1 MRCHIA
7 RLELS
12 NAAILGGAR
21 AEARPFVLRWGA
33 VCAVS
38 ILCGFMAQAQS
49 AQPKEGPVESVDAG
63 TTSVTPPARNWFR
76 PIREPAVD
84 DAPDATLKR
93 KEGGDPKR
101 PAQGEAVPVRR
112 VAPSNLKR
120 TEGQFGQPVQAQ
132 PVPQP
137 TTGQGADRLGPPT
150 FAQRAAQPG
159 GTRNIPRTVPQ
170 PSLAGGQGA
179 APMEDEGLVE
189 VDPGAD
195 PSSPQGRAVMLYYP
209 DRELKYV
216 IEAIAEHLQIN
227 IDYAEEVA
235 TKRVN
240 LITNQPIP
248 SDSLLFV
255 LESILG
261 ARDLQI
267 LPTANGE
274 LYRITQAAD
283 AREHVDVVIN
293 RDQDPKGYETLST
306 NIIQL
311 NHADA
316 GEIVPLLQN
325 VGSDEAQIDAYGQT
339 NMLIVTDKANGI
351 RNMLDIID
359 AIDVSGYS
367 ESLQYFPLEYSR
379 AEVIAQQI
387 TEVLTGDGAV
397 DATQQPGAQI
407 VRQPPA
413 QITRGRSPIP
423 GQRPSPVVT
432 FAEQTLRIVPDERLN
447 MLMVVA
453 SDPLME
459 QVRDL
464 IDRLD
469 TPMSPDSNNMHV
481 YRLLYANAEEVQTSI
496 AEMIGAA
503 PPVQS
508 GEGQGGGA
516 GATTVQ
522 AFEKDVSVTLYDKLN
537 ALFIV
542 ASPQDYRAL
551 QAFITQIDIQTL
563 QVFVKAIIM
572 EVTIGDRYEMS
583 VETAGLTAND
593 YFALNNVVSLANVL
607 TGGPLAATGQG
618 LNLGLLDGTT
628 DLNISDGAGGIVTQ
642 TIPNVPLL
650 LSMLETL
657 TALDVLSEP
666 HLMTEDNTEAS
677 ITIGEEVPFIT
688 GSQSSLNQGATN
700 SSVFNQIQREEVG
713 IKMLVTPQI
722 SAGDTVSLN
731 LEVEVSQT
739 IASSVGLDPNLVGPT
754 VSLALVKNQMVVR
767 NGGTAVMGG
776 LISESVSR
784 NRAQTP
790 FFGDLPLIGWLF
802 RSKSDNRSKRNLV
815 VLVTP
820 QILPEGIDAERVAR
834 SETEAWRES
843 NHDVVFER
851 GFVKKVKQ
859 KHYNR
864 TEHRP
869 SEVRTR
875 RYLGE
880 E

>member
-12 NAAILGGAR
+12 NAAIFGGAR

-38 ILCGFMAQAQS
+38 LLCGFTAQAQ
-49 AQPKEGPVESVDAG
+49 AANPNEEPVESVDAG
-63 TTSVTPPARNWFR
+63 ATSATQPARNWFR

-93 KEGGDPKR
+93 SEGGDPKR
-101 PAQGEAVPVRR
+101 PAQGDAVPVRR
-112 VAPSNLKR
+112 VGVPSSPKR
-120 TEGQFGQPVQAQ
+120 PEGQFGQPVQAQ
-132 PVPQP
+132 PS
-137 TTGQGADRLGPPT
+137 GERAGPPT

-170 PSLAGGQGA
+170 PLSAAGQPGA

-195 PSSPQGRAVMLYYP
+195 PSSTQGRAVMLYYP

-267 LPTANGE
+267 LPTADGK

-283 AREHVDVVIN
+283 GREHVDVVIN
-293 RDQDPKGYETLST
+293 REQDPKGYETLST

-359 AIDVSGYS
+359 AIDVSGYN
-367 ESLQYFPLEYSR
+367 ETLQYFPLEYSR
-379 AEVIAQQI
+379 AEVIATQI
-387 TEVLTGDGAV
+387 TEVLTGDATT

-413 QITRGRSPIP
+413 QITRGRAPIP

-453 SDPLME
+453 SDPLMD

-469 TPMSPDSNNMHV
+469 TPTASDSNNMHV
-481 YRLLYANAEEVQTSI
+481 HRLLYANAEEVQASI

-508 GEGQGGGA
+508 GDGQGGGGA
-516 GATTVQ
+516 GSTTVQ

-551 QAFITQIDIQTL
+551 QAFITKIDIQTL

-875 RYLGE
+875 QYLGE